1 MKELYIKK
9 NADYGNSFHE
19 TWRLF
24 GMNTGLV
31 YLHSKLNRLLTLLD
45 TKHVQQVEDE
55 KIDDTLIDLAN
66 YALMTEAEMSGI
78 SFEEVADNPHG
89 NWEAVKI
96 IMNDREGKD
105 KVIERLKGHIKTN
118 SFRSIAINALKL
130 KVMLEEERERGA
142 KHKAQSE
149 YSQFEKENST
159 INQDL
164 RFVKPAHW
172 DEPKPLPDAQPA
184 PAEPQ
189 PSAFMPCIEAMNQS
203 SRPAIPVQ
211 ILLEEGGIMPRK
223 ATDGSAAYD
232 LFAPDNIV
240 IQPGRNVVP
249 LNFRMALP
257 KGIGATPNPRSG
269 FTLKGFEGYRS
280 WGANIQSGTT
290 GYLSSTGWMEY
301 EPIGEPERMNADV
314 QWGLID
320 MDYRG
325 VCGVLVISH
334 ESRAFLLAKGTRFA
348 QMCFQYYEEVDFAE
362 VDKLDET
369 TRGDG
374 GFNSTGT
381 K

>member
-1 MKELYIKK
+1 MDRTENNQRSEVMNYNVGASDYSKHRIQPWDIWEEYQLNPWDVDIVKRVLRTKQGEDRRMDYEKIIHICKK
-9 NADYGNSFHE
+9 CIEMLDAKSNSFCAP
-19 TWRLF
+19 
-24 GMNTGLV
+24 
-31 YLHSKLNRLLTLLD
+31 D
-45 TKHVQQVEDE
+45 VEDV
-55 KIDDTLIDLAN
+55 L
-66 YALMTEAEMSGI
+66 
-78 SFEEVADNPHG
+78 P
-89 NWEAVKI
+89 
-96 IMNDREGKD
+96 
-105 KVIERLKGHIKTN
+105 TN
-118 SFRSIAINALKL
+118 IR
-130 KVMLEEERERGA
+130 
-142 KHKAQSE
+142 Q
-149 YSQFEKENST
+149 T
-159 INQDL
+159 T
-164 RFVKPAHW
+164 
-172 DEPKPLPDAQPA
+172 
-184 PAEPQ
+184 
-189 PSAFMPCIEAMNQS
+189 
-203 SRPAIPVQ
+203 PVQ

-232 LFAPDNIV
+232 LFAPVDTV

-269 FTLKGFEGYRS
+269 FTLKGFEGYRKWYVDVCDS
-280 WGANIQSGTT
+280 SLPRTT
-290 GYLSSTGWMEY
+290 
-301 EPIGEPERMNADV
+301 IGEPERMNADV

-334 ESRAFLLAKGTRFA
+334 EKEPFLLTKGTRFA

>member
-1 MKELYIKK
+1 MDRTERVKELLRQMKELYIKK

-45 TKHVQQVEDE
+45 PKHVQQVEDE

-130 KVMLEEERERGA
+130 KVMLEEN
-142 KHKAQSE
+142 
-149 YSQFEKENST
+149 QFEKENST
-159 INQDL
+159 INEEL
-164 RFVKPAHW
+164 RFIKPADW
-172 DEPKPLPDAQPA
+172 NVP
-184 PAEPQ
+184 
-189 PSAFMPCIEAMNQS
+189 NN
-203 SRPAIPVQ
+203 RPAIPVQ
-211 ILLEEGGIMPRK
+211 ILLEKGGIMPKK

-232 LFAPDNIV
+232 LFAPDNIL
-240 IQPGRNVVP
+240 IQPGRNIVP

-280 WGANIQSGTT
+280 WRSNIQSGTT
-290 GYLSSTGWMEY
+290 SYPSSTGWTEY
-301 EPIGEPERMNADV
+301 EPTGEPERMNADV

-325 VCGVLVISH
+325 VCGVLGISH
-334 ESRAFLLAKGTRFA
+334 ESEPFLLAKGTRFA
-348 QMCFQYYEEVDFAE
+348 QMCFQYYEEVDFTE

>member
-1 MKELYIKK
+1 MDRTERVKELLRQMKELYVKK

-31 YLHSKLNRLLTLLD
+31 YLHSKLNRLLTLLGP
-45 TKHVQQVEDE
+45 KHVQQVEDE

-89 NWEAVKI
+89 NWAAVKI

-130 KVMLEEERERGA
+130 KVMLEEN
-142 KHKAQSE
+142 
-149 YSQFEKENST
+149 QFEKENST
-159 INQDL
+159 INEEF
-164 RFVKPAHW
+164 RFIKPADW
-172 DEPKPLPDAQPA
+172 NVP
-184 PAEPQ
+184 
-189 PSAFMPCIEAMNQS
+189 NN
-203 SRPAIPVQ
+203 RPAIPVQ
-211 ILLEEGGIMPRK
+211 ILLEKGGIMPKK

-249 LNFRMALP
+249 LNFRIALP

-269 FTLKGFEGYRS
+269 FTLKGFEGYS
-280 WGANIQSGTT
+280 EWETIEHT
-290 GYLSSTGWMEY
+290 GMDNSSRDGLLRY
-301 EPIGEPERMNADV
+301 NHVGRPERMNADV

-334 ESRAFLLAKGTRFA
+334 ESKPFLLTKGTRFA

>member
-1 MKELYIKK
+1 MDRVERVKELLQQMKKLYIKK

-45 TKHVQQVEDE
+45 PKHVQQVEDE
-55 KIDDTLIDLAN
+55 KLDDTLIDLAN

-78 SFEEVADNPHG
+78 SFEELADNPHG

-105 KVIERLKGHIKTN
+105 NVIERLKGHIKTN

-130 KVMLEEERERGA
+130 KVMLEEN
-142 KHKAQSE
+142 
-149 YSQFEKENST
+149 QFEKENST
-159 INQDL
+159 INEEL
-164 RFVKPAHW
+164 RFIKPADW
-172 DEPKPLPDAQPA
+172 DVP
-184 PAEPQ
+184 
-189 PSAFMPCIEAMNQS
+189 NN
-203 SRPAIPVQ
+203 RPAIPVQ

-280 WGANIQSGTT
+280 WRADIQSGKT
-290 GYLSSTGWMEY
+290 GYPSSTGWTEY

-334 ESRAFLLAKGTRFA
+334 ESEPFLLAKGTRFA

>member
-1 MKELYIKK
+1 MDRTERVKELLRQMKELYIKK

-45 TKHVQQVEDE
+45 PKHVQQVEDE

-66 YALMTEAEMSGI
+66 YALMTEAEVSGI
-78 SFEEVADNPHG
+78 SFEKLADNPYDDW
-89 NWEAVKI
+89 NAVELV
-96 IMNDREGKD
+96 MNFIEEKAD
-105 KVIERLKGHIKTN
+105 VIERLTKYIRTN
-118 SFRSIAINALKL
+118 SFRNIAIHALKL
-130 KVMLEEERERGA
+130 KVMLEEN
-142 KHKAQSE
+142 
-149 YSQFEKENST
+149 QFEKENST
-159 INQDL
+159 INEEL
-164 RFVKPAHW
+164 RFIKPADW
-172 DEPKPLPDAQPA
+172 DVP
-184 PAEPQ
+184 
-189 PSAFMPCIEAMNQS
+189 NN
-203 SRPAIPVQ
+203 RPAIPVQ

-269 FTLKGFEGYRS
+269 FTLKGFEGYRK
-280 WGANIQSGTT
+280 WYTYAKPNKDK
-290 GYLSSTGWMEY
+290 Y
-301 EPIGEPERMNADV
+301 EPIGEPKRMNADV

-334 ESRAFLLAKGTRFA
+334 ESEPFLLAKGTRFA